1 MIICRPGTAA
11 AAGPLILTAAA
22 APGILQGAQLIQH
35 LTVLPYLIKRRLA
48 HIPQLHI
55 EISTRLHLAPW
66 ANYTISRSCQT
77 TSAEAGFQ
85 AHLGSNPQKLRCTG
99 RLQLNLHLLLLL
111 HNPRQSVLISLR
123 PERFRLNSLRPA
135 CRHQKE
141 EVMCHRPL
149 CHGKIRQVLQLVIVP
164 LHHRGMNLKRQSC
177 RPAVAHA
184 LHRPFPGPR
193 EFAELVVLLPVHRVK
208 GNPHAH
214 GPGSLQLLCHL
225 QGNQRAVGAEDRPQP
240 QAGSIGHQLHN
251 IRPHKRLAAG
261 KNHNLEACPGNLLQ
275 KRLCLRRGQ
284 FFLRLAACIPVAV
297 VAVHIAGIS
306 GIPRNNHQL
315 LPPFMPISSSVR

>member
-1 MIICRPGTAA
+1 MNVSNARHNDERERVFVSTFICRARIMSWSLPFSSMIQAPRLLCHIIPLMIICRPGTAA

-22 APGILQGAQLIQH
+22 ASGILQGAQLIQH

-123 PERFRLNSLRPA
+123 PERFRLNSLCPA

-141 EVMCHRPL
+141 EDPHR
-149 CHGKIRQVLQLVIVP
+149 
-164 LHHRGMNLKRQSC
+164 
-177 RPAVAHA
+177 A
-184 LHRPFPGPR
+184 
-193 EFAELVVLLPVHRVK
+193 
-208 GNPHAH
+208 
-214 GPGSLQLLCHL
+214 
-225 QGNQRAVGAEDRPQP
+225 
-240 QAGSIGHQLHN
+240 
-251 IRPHKRLAAG
+251 
-261 KNHNLEACPGNLLQ
+261 
-275 KRLCLRRGQ
+275 
-284 FFLRLAACIPVAV
+284 
-297 VAVHIAGIS
+297 
-306 GIPRNNHQL
+306 
-315 LPPFMPISSSVR
+315 SVRTART